1 MENINTNQAPE
12 IQGYLV
18 SEIRICVAEN
28 TDTYIDRFKNLPRH
42 KFNWCAAFLGTTWG
56 GYRLMIKYSFLFW
69 MIQMLIGTVVL
80 TFVMFF
86 CLWLT
91 PDVMTNR
98 WLMAAV
104 PWVMITSVVLE
115 IVSFII
121 RGMYADQLYWRFIRK
136 KIDEVKNQTN
146 SQESYVIEDD
156 LTKHTGVYLGG
167 AILMSIGISILDNL
181 YRSCILS
188 PLVIFIAK
196 ILF

>member
-1 MENINTNQAPE
+1 
-12 IQGYLV
+12 
-18 SEIRICVAEN
+18 
-28 TDTYIDRFKNLPRH
+28 
-42 KFNWCAAFLGTTWG
+42 
-56 GYRLMIKYSFLFW
+56 
-69 MIQMLIGTVVL
+69 
-80 TFVMFF
+80 
-86 CLWLT
+86 
-91 PDVMTNR
+91 
-98 WLMAAV
+98 MAAV